1 MNLSRLPSNGPVL
14 SVVIPVFNE
23 KPVLPRLYERLHK
36 ALDSLDFQYE
46 IVFVDDGSTD
56 DSHRYLAGLAYTYPW
71 VRLVK
76 LSRNFG
82 KEAATTAGLDHAL
95 GHAVIIM
102 DADLSHHPK

>member
-76 LSRNFG
+76 LRACELF
-82 KEAATTAGLDHAL
+82 
-95 GHAVIIM
+95 GHARRRGREWVCDRCGGQMICS
-102 DADLSHHPK
+102 A

>member
-46 IVFVDDGSTD
+46 IVFVDDWTKPVGVGRWERSPTAQPRLRR
-56 DSHRYLAGLAYTYPW
+56 SPFAG
-71 VRLVK
+71 K
-76 LSRNFG
+76 
-82 KEAATTAGLDHAL
+82 
-95 GHAVIIM
+95 
-102 DADLSHHPK
+102 

>member
-46 IVFVDDGSTD
+46 IVFVDSGGAFGPASLKDVGPCGETWRAMLGRWPSKVRTNGASAACAAASRST
-56 DSHRYLAGLAYTYPW
+56 S
-71 VRLVK
+71 
-76 LSRNFG
+76 
-82 KEAATTAGLDHAL
+82 
-95 GHAVIIM
+95 
-102 DADLSHHPK
+102 